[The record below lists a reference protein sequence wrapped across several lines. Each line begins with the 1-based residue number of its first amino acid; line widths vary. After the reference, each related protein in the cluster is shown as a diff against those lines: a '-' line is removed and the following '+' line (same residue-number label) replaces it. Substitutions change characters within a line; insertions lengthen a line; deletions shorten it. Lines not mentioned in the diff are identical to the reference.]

1 MLKHYVSLAVKVL
14 RRRKFFTFISLF
26 GISFTLLVLM
36 VAAAMF
42 DNVFAPRA
50 PESKFDRVL
59 GVYRIGLHGE
69 NFNSTGKPGYR
80 FIKEYV
86 LGLPGA
92 EATSVFTVQS
102 ALAM

>member
-1 MLKHYVSLAVKVL
+1 MLQNYLRLAWKVL
-14 RRRKFFTFISLF
+14 LRRKFFTFISLF

-36 VAAAMF
+36 VATAML

-50 PESKFDRVL
+50 PQSKFDRVI
-59 GVYRIGLHGE
+59 GVYRLGMHGE
-69 NFNSTGKPGYR
+69 HFNSTGNPGYR

-92 EATSVFTVQS
+92 EATSVFTGQS
-102 ALAM
+102 ML